1 MPGPSVS
8 YSGHEVNFFASA
20 VPKCMI
26 SKLDLP
32 RGRYGWPSPA
42 TKVLHDS
49 ALFALQLLSQFLF
62 AFFLSVS
69 LSLASVR
76 PDWAI
81 IDLPKSLTF
90 LGIFCKGVK
99 IYHFSG
105 EIIFGQL
112 LQTFGNFFLVTL
124 LRFDLLP
131 SDFSSRMNFGPKNE
145 MRNHQF
151 GQKDSSVY
159 FPYLSLFLNLFLY
172 LLESELAIPDLV

>member
-42 TKVLHDS
+42 TKVLHGS

-81 IDLPKSLTF
+81 CWTLGKFLKPLAIIDLPKSLTF
-90 LGIFCKGVK
+90 LGIF
-99 IYHFSG
+99 
-105 EIIFGQL
+105 L
-112 LQTFGNFFLVTL
+112 
-124 LRFDLLP
+124 
-131 SDFSSRMNFGPKNE
+131 
-145 MRNHQF
+145 
-151 GQKDSSVY
+151 
-159 FPYLSLFLNLFLY
+159 
-172 LLESELAIPDLV
+172 